1 MENKRVS
8 EFLDFL
14 TDWNYHTERVVVEA
28 IIDGREE
35 LIRRAVLVWLLHMEL
50 GHMPMGLAEI
60 RKEISN
66 EIERKKKCGTE

>member
-1 MENKRVS
+1 MEHKKVS

>member
-1 MENKRVS
+1 MENKKVS

-35 LIRRAVLVWLLHMEL
+35 LIRKAVLVWLLHMEL

-60 RKEISN
+60 RKEITN
-66 EIERKKKCGTE
+66 EIERKK

>member
-1 MENKRVS
+1 MEHKKVS

-35 LIRRAVLVWLLHMEL
+35 LIRKAVLVWLLHMEL

-60 RKEISN
+60 RKEISD

>member
-1 MENKRVS
+1 MENKKVS

-35 LIRRAVLVWLLHMEL
+35 LIRRAMLVWLLHMEL

-60 RKEISN
+60 RKEIYN
-66 EIERKKKCGTE
+66 EIERKK

>member
-1 MENKRVS
+1 MENKKVS
-8 EFLDFL
+8 EFLDYL
-14 TDWNYHTERVVVEA
+14 TDWNYHTERCIVEA

-60 RKEISN
+60 RKEIYDKIG
-66 EIERKKKCGTE
+66 EK

>member
-1 MENKRVS
+1 MENKKVS

-35 LIRRAVLVWLLHMEL
+35 LIRKAVLVWLLHMEL

-60 RKEISN
+60 RKEISD

>member
-1 MENKRVS
+1 MEHKKVS

-35 LIRRAVLVWLLHMEL
+35 LIRKAVLVWLLHMEL